1 MTLCHQPKIKPCTGI
16 IARWTEYLA
25 GFDFK
30 VQHIAGKDNVV
41 ADAISRT
48 PTHLDDPTKD
58 EEAKDYAIH
67 KSWDWGTSE
76 PKMDKSKRKRTNWCG
91 KISRRQK
98 RRTRRE
104 DLWIQSHGVFFML
117 QRGAGN
123 ADLPP
128 SIKTCR
134 HETKCHLVS
143 FMVKLLL
150 LFGERARVNEVVWRL
165 ITVEKNPG
173 PRDMTREGISNRMLR
188 KKAKRAEKKERRRIE
203 KYNNLRI
210 ATWNVQRCSVGTNN
224 KRKLR
229 SVAKYAEDNNWDAVL
244 LSEVRAERNGVVW
257 LGENA
262 NLTAVIHSSKAA
274 VLLRGEL
281 LRAWCEGGQI
291 LDFKERCVTVKFK
304 DFVLVSVYVPVWEGN
319 NDAEIEIVMD
329 NIKESV
335 VSARWEEKVI
345 VGGDYNSH
353 VGSNE
358 ERPGVCGEFGIRES
372 NEQGRKLLEWCENNG
387 LVQVNSFYNHR
398 RRGTWCHPRNGNW
411 YELDGFLMR
420 NNQRHKFVR
429 KVSTVGEVTLSD
441 HKPKLM
447 IFRLESRLRARIRT
461 KRIPRIKFEQLRLPE
476 VAEQYRLKIGEL
488 IAENVRDE
496 DAIEDDK
503 TRWDELTELVLQ
515 RKWRGE
521 TSTSFYHIDKGG
533 FPGALHASI

>member
-1 MTLCHQPKIKPCTGI
+1 
-16 IARWTEYLA
+16 
-25 GFDFK
+25 
-30 VQHIAGKDNVV
+30 
-41 ADAISRT
+41 
-48 PTHLDDPTKD
+48 
-58 EEAKDYAIH
+58 
-67 KSWDWGTSE
+67 
-76 PKMDKSKRKRTNWCG
+76 
-91 KISRRQK
+91 
-98 RRTRRE
+98 
-104 DLWIQSHGVFFML
+104 
-117 QRGAGN
+117 
-123 ADLPP
+123 
-128 SIKTCR
+128 
-134 HETKCHLVS
+134 
-143 FMVKLLL
+143 MVKLLLL

-229 SVAKYAEDNNWDAVL
+229 SVAKYAEDSNWDAVL

-291 LDFKERCVTVKFK
+291 SDFKERCVTVKFK

-335 VSARWEEKVI
+335 VAARWEEKVI

-447 IFRLESRLRARIRT
+447 IFRLESRLRARVRT

-476 VAEQYRLKIGEL
+476 IAEQYRLKIGEL
-488 IAENVRDE
+488 IEENVRDE

-503 TRWDELTELVLQ
+503 TRWDELTELVVSAAKEVCGTEEKKVDNPWMVGREDELQ
-515 RKWRGE
+515 RMRLRLTNAINSRNELVARVRDDDHADNLDDQMNAAKVELKESRKDLSRTTRNWEKEWWQQIIEECKEAGERGE
-521 TSTSFYHIDKGG
+521 TGSVYKILKKLGQRGERQAPVSTTLTKEDFQVHIMQVSKVRFENSLEDIDDMIENIEDVFATDNK
-533 FPGALHASI
+533 S